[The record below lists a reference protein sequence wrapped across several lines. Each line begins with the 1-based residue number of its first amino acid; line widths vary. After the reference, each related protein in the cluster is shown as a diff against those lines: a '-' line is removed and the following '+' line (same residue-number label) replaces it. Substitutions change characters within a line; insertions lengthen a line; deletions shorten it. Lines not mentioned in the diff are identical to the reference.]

1 MHESRKT
8 SQARWS
14 KTAIAAALL
23 LALSVGLSACGGA
36 KGNGQNPKPSAPT
49 PTPTPQ
55 PEPKQKIAQ
64 IEAKSGLPI
73 LDRMPT
79 LDGLDA
85 DGDGVREDIAE
96 YIEHKYTDPAQ
107 RRAAMQV
114 ARAYQ
119 AMLLVDTR
127 SPVALQLVSEQSF
140 RAIACLRFAFPGD
153 EALAQRIS
161 ILDELEAMTTNTKE
175 RLKVYL
181 AYNKARSGSVS
192 TPPEGNTCE

>member
-1 MHESRKT
+1 MHESGKT

-49 PTPTPQ
+49 PQ
-55 PEPKQKIAQ
+55 PEPTPKEKITQ

-107 RRAAMQV
+107 RRAAMQM

-127 SPVALQLVSEQSF
+127 NPVALQLVSEQSF
-140 RAIACLRFAFPGD
+140 RAVACLKVAFPGPSGLIPGTQLMD
-153 EALAQRIS
+153 EMR
-161 ILDELEAMTTNTKE
+161 AMTTNTKT
-175 RLKVYL
+175 RLQAYL
-181 AYNKARSGSVS
+181 NYNRAQSGSTS
-192 TPPEGNTCE
+192 ERPQGDTCE